1 MGMSTRIAAGKLRH
15 RADIVVPT
23 NTQDESGGI
32 SLNNNTVFA
41 TVWCSIEA
49 LTGRDQLAVGE
60 FVSTTSHKITMRWM
74 PGITAR
80 MQVWFQGRQFQVQ
93 AVLNPDERTK
103 MLILLVLEIAN
114 SSQQAVPDSGNVG

>member
-15 RADIVVPT
+15 RIDLVVPS
-23 NTQDESGGI
+23 NVQDASGGI
-32 SLNNNTVFA
+32 SLDNNVVFA
-41 TVWCSIEA
+41 TVWASIEA
-49 LTGRDQLAVGE
+49 MSGRDQLAAGT
-60 FVSTTSHKITMRWM
+60 FASTTTHKITMRWM
-74 PGITAR
+74 AGVTAR

-103 MLILLVLEIAN
+103 MLLLYVMEVAN